1 MKSKDTLYW
10 IWLSEA
16 LGAGSSAFRRVISLY
31 DTPFDVFRAEESE
44 LEQISDLTERA
55 KRALCDKSLQR
66 ATEILDLCEKEG
78 IGILCYDEDAYP
90 RALREIQKPPM
101 VLYYRGNLPDFN
113 RNLCIG
119 IVGTRSMSAYGMR
132 QAYKMSYEL
141 ASAGAFVVSGMAKGI
156 DGVAAAAAIKA
167 GGTTVAV
174 LGCGVDVVYPT
185 HHRNLS
191 HEIARTGVILSE
203 YAPGAKPNNYH
214 FPMRNRIISGLSQA
228 TVVVE
233 AGIGSGSLI
242 TAKDAILQG
251 RDVFAIPANVGSKG
265 ADGTN
270 GLLRDGAKLALSAED
285 ILTPYQYIYAES
297 LTLEKYEASKA
308 LESID
313 LSHLASLGVIALS
326 ADASGDAKMSLTPAA
341 STAKEKKPTQKRAA
355 SPKAEKPTS
364 PTPKAEREER
374 EVPVNRTATAT
385 VVPPPKSV
393 PTATLATLTPAQKD
407 ILEAIPDDG
416 TLSTD
421 AIFALEHPHADIM
434 AALTMLE
441 IMGLIQK
448 LPGSLYKK
456 A

>member
-16 LGAGSSAFRRVISLY
+16 LGVGSSAFRRLISLY
-31 DTPFDVFRAEESE
+31 DTPFDIFRAEETE
-44 LEQISDLTERA
+44 LEQIPNLTERT

-66 ATEILDLCEKEG
+66 ATEILDKCEREG

-101 VLYYRGNLPDFN
+101 LLYYRGNLPDFN
-113 RNLCIG
+113 RNLCVG
-119 IVGTRSMSAYGMR
+119 IVGTRSMSAYGMK

-174 LGCGVDVVYPT
+174 LGCGVDIPYPS
-185 HHRNLS
+185 HHRNLYQTICKS
-191 HEIARTGVILSE
+191 GVVFSE
-203 YAPGAKPNNYH
+203 FAPGTRPVGYH

-228 TVVVE
+228 TVVIE

-242 TAKDAILQG
+242 TAKEAILQG

-270 GLLRDGAKLALSAED
+270 GLLRDGARMALSTAD
-285 ILTPYQYIYAES
+285 ILAPYQYTYAES
-297 LTLEKYEASKA
+297 LTLEKYEASKS
-308 LESID
+308 LENID
-313 LSHLASLGVIALS
+313 LSHLAKLGVIELS
-326 ADASGDAKMSLTPAA
+326 NDASGEAKMNLTPAA
-341 STAKEKKPTQKRAA
+341 PATKEKKPTQKRTPSA
-355 SPKAEKPTS
+355 KTEKPTKTS
-364 PTPKAEREER
+364 AEPKEEREESKA
-374 EVPVNRTATAT
+374 VSPA
-385 VVPPPKSV
+385 PPKSI
-393 PTATLATLTPAQKD
+393 PEATLATLTPAQKA

-441 IMGLIQK
+441 IMGLVQK

>member
-10 IWLSEA
+10 IWLSNA
-16 LGAGSSAFRRVISLY
+16 LGAGSSAFRRLISLY
-31 DTPFDVFRAEESE
+31 DTPFDIFRAEESE
-44 LEQISDLTERA
+44 IELIPDLTERA
-55 KRALCDKSLQR
+55 KRALCDKSLGR
-66 ATEILDLCEKEG
+66 ATEILDQCQREG
-78 IGILCYDEDAYP
+78 IGILTYDEDAYP

-101 VLYYRGNLPDFN
+101 LLYYRGNLPDFN
-113 RNLCIG
+113 RNLCVG

-141 ASAGAFVVSGMAKGI
+141 ASAGALVVSGMAKGI
-156 DGVAAAAAIKA
+156 DGVAAAAALKA
-167 GGTTVAV
+167 GGTTAAV
-174 LGCGVDVVYPT
+174 LGSGVDVIYPP

-191 HEIARTGVILSE
+191 LEIARTGVILSE
-203 YAPGAKPNNYH
+203 YAPGSRPNSYH

-242 TAKDAILQG
+242 TAKDAIMQG

-270 GLLRDGAKLALSAED
+270 GLLRDGARMALSTED
-285 ILTPYQYIYAES
+285 VLAPYQYTYAES
-297 LTLEKYEASKA
+297 LTLEKFKASKS
-308 LESID
+308 LTDID
-313 LSHLASLGVIALS
+313 LSHLAELGVIELS
-326 ADASGDAKMSLTPAA
+326 RDASGEAKMSLSP
-341 STAKEKKPTQKRAA
+341 TAPQDKEKKPSKPRVPSSKKEKAPA
-355 SPKAEKPTS
+355 PKSEQR
-364 PTPKAEREER
+364 AEREEHKAD
-374 EVPVNRTATAT
+374 PI
-385 VVPPPKSV
+385 
-393 PTATLATLTPAQKD
+393 PTPRAPIPEATLATLTPAQKA

-416 TLSTD
+416 TLSAD
-421 AIFALEHPHADIM
+421 AIYALELERADLM

-441 IMGLIQK
+441 IMGLVQK

>member
-10 IWLSEA
+10 IWLSVA
-16 LGAGSSAFRRVISLY
+16 LGAGSSAFRRLISLY
-31 DTPFDVFRAEESE
+31 DTPFDIFRAEESE
-44 LEQISDLTERA
+44 LEQIPNLTERA
-55 KRALCDKSLQR
+55 KRALCDKNLEH
-66 ATEILDLCEKEG
+66 ATEILDTCEREG
-78 IGILCYDEDAYP
+78 IGVLTYDEDAYP

-101 VLYYRGNLPDFN
+101 LLYYRGNLPDFN
-113 RNLCIG
+113 RNLCVG
-119 IVGTRSMSAYGMR
+119 IVGTRSMSAYGLR

-141 ASAGAFVVSGMAKGI
+141 VMAGAVVVSGMAKGI
-156 DGVAAAAAIKA
+156 DGVAAGAALKA
-167 GGTTVAV
+167 GGVTVAV
-174 LGCGVDVVYPT
+174 LGCGVDVAYPT
-185 HHRNLS
+185 HHKPLS
-191 HEIARTGVILSE
+191 LEIAKTGVILSE
-203 YAPGAKPNNYH
+203 YAPGSRPNSYH
-214 FPMRNRIISGLSQA
+214 FPMRNRIISGLTQA

-270 GLLRDGAKLALSAED
+270 GLLRDGAKMALSTDDVLA
-285 ILTPYQYIYAES
+285 PYQYTYAES
-297 LTLEKYEASKA
+297 LTLEKYKASKA
-308 LESID
+308 LENID
-313 LSHLASLGVIALS
+313 LAHLADLGVIELS
-326 ADASGDAKMSLTPAA
+326 KDASGETKMTLSPA
-341 STAKEKKPTQKRAA
+341 SPTQKEKKPKEPRNP
-355 SPKAEKPTS
+355 SPKKEKTDPVKS
-364 PTPKAEREER
+364 APKKEREEAI
-374 EVPVNRTATAT
+374 PMPSMPCASI
-385 VVPPPKSV
+385 PK
-393 PTATLATLTPAQKD
+393 ATLATLTPAQKA

-421 AIFALEHPHADIM
+421 AIFALGLSHADIM

>member
-10 IWLSEA
+10 IWLSNA
-16 LGAGSSAFRRVISLY
+16 LGAGSSAFRRLISLY
-31 DTPFDVFRAEESE
+31 DTPFDIFRAEESE
-44 LEQISDLTERA
+44 LEQIPNLTERA
-55 KRALCDKSLQR
+55 KRALCDKSLER
-66 ATEILDLCEKEG
+66 ATEILDQCQREG
-78 IGILCYDEDAYP
+78 IGILTYDEDAYP

-101 VLYYRGNLPDFN
+101 LLYYRGNLPDFN
-113 RNLCIG
+113 RNLCVG

-141 ASAGAFVVSGMAKGI
+141 ASAGALVVSGMAKGI

-174 LGCGVDVVYPT
+174 LGSGVDVVYPT

-191 HEIARTGVILSE
+191 REIAKTGVILSE
-203 YAPGAKPNNYH
+203 YAPGSRPNSYH

-228 TVVVE
+228 TAVVE
-233 AGIGSGSLI
+233 AGMGSGSLI

-251 RDVFAIPANVGSKG
+251 RDVFAVPANVGSKG

-270 GLLRDGAKLALSAED
+270 GLLRDGARMALSTED
-285 ILTPYQYIYAES
+285 ILAPYQYVYAES
-297 LTLEKYEASKA
+297 LNLEAFAASKS
-308 LESID
+308 LTDID
-313 LSHLASLGVIALS
+313 LVHLSDLGVIELS
-326 ADASGDAKMSLTPAA
+326 TNSSGETKMSLNA
-341 STAKEKKPTQKRAA
+341 SAPTQKEKKPAKPRTSSGKFQKPSAEPRE
-355 SPKAEKPTS
+355 PK
-364 PTPKAEREER
+364 EER
-374 EVPVNRTATAT
+374 EVP
-385 VVPPPKSV
+385 PQSSSV
-393 PTATLATLTPAQKD
+393 ERAPIPEATLATLTPAQKA

-416 TLSTD
+416 TLSAD
-421 AIFALEHPHADIM
+421 AIYALEQPRADLM

>member
-16 LGAGSSAFRRVISLY
+16 LGAGSSAFRRLISLY
-31 DTPFDVFRAEESE
+31 DTPFDVFCAEETE
-44 LEQISDLTERA
+44 LEQIPNLTERA
-55 KRALCDKSLQR
+55 KRALCDKSLGR
-66 ATEILDLCEKEG
+66 ATEILDQCQREG
-78 IGILCYDEDAYP
+78 IGVITYDEDSYP
-90 RALREIQKPPM
+90 RALRDIQKPPM
-101 VLYYRGNLPDFN
+101 LLYYRGNLPDFN
-113 RNLCIG
+113 RNLCVG

-191 HEIARTGVILSE
+191 QQIAKNGIILSE
-203 YAPGAKPNNYH
+203 YAPGTRPNSYH

-251 RDVFAIPANVGSKG
+251 RDVFALPANVGSKG

-270 GLLRDGAKLALSAED
+270 GLLRDGARMALSTED
-285 ILTPYQYIYAES
+285 ILAPYQYTYAES
-297 LTLEKYEASKA
+297 LNLEAFKASKA
-308 LESID
+308 LTDID
-313 LSHLASLGVIALS
+313 LSHLAELGVIELS
-326 ADASGDAKMSLTPAA
+326 TNSSGETKMSLSPSAPTP
-341 STAKEKKPTQKRAA
+341 KEKKPSKPRVA
-355 SPKAEKPTS
+355 SSKKAKPTE
-364 PTPKAEREER
+364 PKEER
-374 EVPVNRTATAT
+374 EAPEAVVPVERA
-385 VVPPPKSV
+385 PIPE
-393 PTATLATLTPAQKD
+393 ATLATLTPAQKAS
-407 ILEAIPDDG
+407 LEAIPDDG
-416 TLSTD
+416 TLSAD
-421 AIFALEHPHADIM
+421 AIYALEQPRADLM

>member
-16 LGAGSSAFRRVISLY
+16 LGAGSSAFRRLISLY
-31 DTPFDVFRAEESE
+31 DTPFDVFCAEETE
-44 LEQISDLTERA
+44 LEQIPNLTERA
-55 KRALCDKSLQR
+55 KRALCDKSLGR
-66 ATEILDLCEKEG
+66 ATEILDQCQREG
-78 IGILCYDEDAYP
+78 IGVITYDEDSYP
-90 RALREIQKPPM
+90 RALRDIQKPPM
-101 VLYYRGNLPDFN
+101 LLYYRGNLPDFN
-113 RNLCIG
+113 RNLCVG

-191 HEIARTGVILSE
+191 QQIAKNGIILSE
-203 YAPGAKPNNYH
+203 YAPGTRPNSYH

-251 RDVFAIPANVGSKG
+251 RDVFALPANVGSKG

-270 GLLRDGAKLALSAED
+270 GLLRDGARMALSTED
-285 ILTPYQYIYAES
+285 ILAPYQYTYAES
-297 LTLEKYEASKA
+297 LNLEAFKASKA
-308 LESID
+308 LTDID
-313 LSHLASLGVIALS
+313 LSHMAELGIIELS
-326 ADASGDAKMSLTPAA
+326 TNSSGETKMSLSPSAQTP
-341 STAKEKKPTQKRAA
+341 KEKKPPKPRAA
-355 SPKAEKPTS
+355 SSKKVKPTE
-364 PTPKAEREER
+364 PKKEREAPEAV
-374 EVPVNRTATAT
+374 VPVERA
-385 VVPPPKSV
+385 PIPE
-393 PTATLATLTPAQKD
+393 ATLATLTPAQKA

-416 TLSTD
+416 TLSAD
-421 AIFALEHPHADIM
+421 AIYALEQSRADLM

>member
-16 LGAGSSAFRRVISLY
+16 LGAGSSAFRRLISLY
-31 DTPFDVFRAEESE
+31 DTPFDIFRAEENE
-44 LEQISDLTERA
+44 IDQVPNLTERV
-55 KRALCDKSLQR
+55 KLALCDKSLQR
-66 ATEILDLCEKEG
+66 ATEILDQCEKEG

-90 RALREIQKPPM
+90 RVLREIQKPPM
-101 VLYYRGNLPDFN
+101 ILYYRGILPDFN
-113 RNLCIG
+113 RSLCVG
-119 IVGTRSMSAYGMR
+119 IVGTRSMSAYGLR

-141 ASAGAFVVSGMAKGI
+141 ASAGALVISGMAKGI
-156 DGVAAAAAIKA
+156 DGVAAAAALKA

-191 HEIARTGVILSE
+191 QEIARTGVILSE
-203 YAPGAKPNNYH
+203 YAPGSRPNNYH

-270 GLLRDGAKLALSAED
+270 GLLRDGARMALSSAD
-285 ILTPYQYIYAES
+285 ILAPYQYTYAES
-297 LTLEKYEASKA
+297 LTLEKYEASKS

-313 LSHLASLGVIALS
+313 LSHLAELGVIALS
-326 ADASGDAKMSLTPAA
+326 GDASGEAKMDLNPAPV
-341 STAKEKKPTQKRAA
+341 AKEKKPTHKRATSQKPAKAEESTSQPIQKREEPTSA
-355 SPKAEKPTS
+355 SVTPPKAMSE
-364 PTPKAEREER
+364 
-374 EVPVNRTATAT
+374 
-385 VVPPPKSV
+385 
-393 PTATLATLTPAQKD
+393 ATLATLTPAQKT

-421 AIFALEHPHADIM
+421 AIFGLEHPHADLM

-441 IMGLIQK
+441 IMGLVQK

>member
-10 IWLSEA
+10 IWLSNA
-16 LGAGSSAFRRVISLY
+16 LGAGSSAFRRLISLY
-31 DTPFDVFRAEESE
+31 DTPFDIFRAEESE
-44 LEQISDLTERA
+44 LEQIPNLTERA
-55 KRALCDKSLQR
+55 KRALCNKSLER
-66 ATEILDLCEKEG
+66 ATEILDRCQREG
-78 IGILCYDEDAYP
+78 IGIITYDEDAYP

-101 VLYYRGNLPDFN
+101 LLYYRGNLPDFN
-113 RNLCIG
+113 RNLCVG

-141 ASAGAFVVSGMAKGI
+141 ASAGALVISGMAKGI

-174 LGCGVDVVYPT
+174 FGAGIDVVYPP

-191 HEIARTGVILSE
+191 QEIAKTGVILSE
-203 YAPGAKPNNYH
+203 YAPGSRPNNYH

-233 AGIGSGSLI
+233 AGTGSGSLI

-251 RDVFAIPANVGSKG
+251 RDVFALPANVGSKG

-270 GLLRDGAKLALSAED
+270 GLLRDGARMALSTED
-285 ILTPYQYIYAES
+285 ILAPYQYIYAES
-297 LTLEKYEASKA
+297 LNLEAFKASKS
-308 LESID
+308 LMEID
-313 LSHLASLGVIALS
+313 LSHLAELGVIELS
-326 ADASGDAKMSLTPAA
+326 TKASGETKMSLTPTVSAP
-341 STAKEKKPTQKRAA
+341 KEKKPTKRRAA
-355 SPKAEKPTS
+355 SAKTANPMAPESK
-364 PTPKAEREER
+364 EER
-374 EVPVNRTATAT
+374 EAPEAISPVERTPIPA
-385 VVPPPKSV
+385 
-393 PTATLATLTPAQKD
+393 ATLATLTPAQKA

-416 TLSTD
+416 TLSAD
-421 AIFALEHPHADIM
+421 AIYALEQPRADLM

>member
-16 LGAGSSAFRRVISLY
+16 LGAGSSAFRSLISLY
-31 DTPFDVFRAEESE
+31 DTPFDVFRAEENE
-44 LEQISDLTERA
+44 LEQIPNLTERT

-66 ATEILDLCEKEG
+66 ATEILDQCEREG
-78 IGILCYDEDAYP
+78 IGVLCYDEEVYP

-101 VLYYRGNLPDFN
+101 LLYYRGNLPDFN
-113 RNLCIG
+113 RNLCVG
-119 IVGTRSMSAYGMR
+119 IVGTRSMSAYGMK

-141 ASAGAFVVSGMAKGI
+141 ASAGAIVVSGMAKGI
-156 DGVAAAAAIKA
+156 DGVAAAAALKA
-167 GGTTVAV
+167 EGTTVAV
-174 LGCGVDVVYPT
+174 LGCGVDVVYPS

-191 HEIARTGVILSE
+191 CEIARTGIILSE

-228 TVVVE
+228 TVVIE
-233 AGIGSGSLI
+233 AGMGSGSLI

-270 GLLRDGAKLALSAED
+270 GLLRDGARMALSTAD
-285 ILTPYQYIYAES
+285 ILAPYQYTYAET
-297 LTLEKYEASKA
+297 LTLEKYEASKT

-313 LSHLASLGVIALS
+313 LLHLAKLGVIELS
-326 ADASGDAKMSLTPAA
+326 NNASGETKMNLNPATATP
-341 STAKEKKPTQKRAA
+341 KEKKPSQRRTPSANKEK
-355 SPKAEKPTS
+355 SAEPS
-364 PTPKAEREER
+364 AEPKAEREEAK
-374 EVPVNRTATAT
+374 PAT
-385 VVPPPKSV
+385 VAVPKSI
-393 PTATLATLTPAQKD
+393 PEATLATLTPAQKA

-416 TLSTD
+416 TLSAD
-421 AIFALEHPHADIM
+421 AIYALDEPHADIM

-441 IMGLIQK
+441 IMGLVQK

>member
-1 MKSKDTLYW
+1 MKSRDTLYW

-16 LGAGSSAFRRVISLY
+16 LGAGSSAFRSLISLY
-31 DTPFDVFRAEESE
+31 DTPFDVFRAEEGE
-44 LEQISDLTERA
+44 LEHIPHLTERA

-66 ATEILDLCEKEG
+66 ATEILDKCEQES
-78 IGILCYDEDAYP
+78 IGILTYDEDAYP
-90 RALREIQKPPM
+90 CALREIQKPPM
-101 VLYYRGNLPDFN
+101 LLYYRGRLPDFN
-113 RNLCIG
+113 HSLCVG
-119 IVGTRSMSAYGMR
+119 IVGTRSMSAYGLR

-141 ASAGAFVVSGMAKGI
+141 ASAGAVVVSGMAKGI
-156 DGVAAAAAIKA
+156 DGVAAGAALKA
-167 GGTTVAV
+167 GGATVAV

-185 HHRNLS
+185 HHKALCA
-191 HEIARTGVILSE
+191 EIAKAGVILSE
-203 YAPGAKPNNYH
+203 YAPGTRPNSYH

-270 GLLRDGAKLALSAED
+270 GLLRDGAKMALSAD
-285 ILTPYQYIYAES
+285 DVLAPYQYTYAES
-297 LTLEKYEASKA
+297 LTMEKYHASKS
-308 LESID
+308 LENVD
-313 LSHLASLGVIALS
+313 LSHLASLGVIELS
-326 ADASGDAKMSLTPAA
+326 QNASGETKMSLTPAA
-341 STAKEKKPTQKRAA
+341 PTPKEKKPRAS
-355 SPKAEKPTS
+355 SPKKNSDDA
-364 PTPKAEREER
+364 PKREPQKEREDL
-374 EVPVNRTATAT
+374 T
-385 VVPPPKSV
+385 PPSSV
-393 PTATLATLTPAQKD
+393 SRASIPEETLATLTPAQKA

-416 TLSTD
+416 TLSAD
-421 AIFALEHPHADIM
+421 AIYALELPRADLM

-441 IMGLIQK
+441 IMGLVQK

>member
-10 IWLSEA
+10 IWLSNA
-16 LGAGSSAFRRVISLY
+16 LGAGSSAFRRVISLF
-31 DTPFDVFRAEESE
+31 DTPFDVFRAEETDI
-44 LEQISDLTERA
+44 EQVSGLTERA
-55 KRALCDKSLQR
+55 KRALCDKSLEC
-66 ATEILDLCEKEG
+66 ATEILDLCQREG
-78 IGILCYDEDAYP
+78 IGVLTYDEDAYP

-113 RNLCIG
+113 RNLCVG
-119 IVGTRSMSAYGMR
+119 VVGTRSMSAYGMR

-141 ASAGAFVVSGMAKGI
+141 ASAGALVVSGMAKGI
-156 DGVAAAAAIKA
+156 DGVAAAAALKA

-185 HHRNLS
+185 HHLNLS
-191 HEIARTGVILSE
+191 KEISKAGVILSE
-203 YAPGAKPNNYH
+203 YAPGTRPNSYH

-251 RDVFAIPANVGSKG
+251 RDVFALPANVGSKG

-270 GLLRDGAKLALSAED
+270 GLLRDGAKMALSTDD
-285 ILTPYQYIYAES
+285 ILEPYQYTYAES
-297 LTLEKYEASKA
+297 LNLEAFRASK
-308 LESID
+308 LLTEID
-313 LSHLASLGVIALS
+313 LSHLASLGVIELS
-326 ADASGDAKMSLTPAA
+326 NNSEGEKKMSLSPAA
-341 STAKEKKPTQKRAA
+341 PKEKEKKATKPRATSAKQEKRAD
-355 SPKAEKPTS
+355 PKE
-364 PTPKAEREER
+364 EREEPQ
-374 EVPVNRTATAT
+374 VIPPAKPVA
-385 VVPPPKSV
+385 PIPE
-393 PTATLATLTPAQKD
+393 ATLATLTPAQKA

-416 TLSTD
+416 TLSAD
-421 AIFALEHPHADIM
+421 AIYALELPRADLM

-441 IMGLIQK
+441 IMGLVQK

>member
-1 MKSKDTLYW
+1 MKSRDTLYW

-16 LGAGSSAFRRVISLY
+16 LGAGSSAFRRLISLY
-31 DTPFDVFRAEESE
+31 DTAFDIFRAEEAE
-44 LEQISDLTERA
+44 LEQIPDLTERV
-55 KRALCDKSLQR
+55 KKALCDKSLQR
-66 ATEILDLCEKEG
+66 ATEILDKCEREG
-78 IGILCYDEDAYP
+78 IGVLCYDEDAYP

-101 VLYYRGNLPDFN
+101 LLYYRGNLPDFN
-113 RNLCIG
+113 HNLCIG
-119 IVGTRSMSAYGMR
+119 IVGTRSMSAYGMK

-141 ASAGAFVVSGMAKGI
+141 ASAGAVVVSGMAKGI

-167 GGTTVAV
+167 GGITVAV
-174 LGCGVDVVYPT
+174 LGCGVDIPYPS
-185 HHRNLS
+185 HHRNLYQS
-191 HEIARTGVILSE
+191 IRKSGVVLSE
-203 YAPGAKPNNYH
+203 FAPGTRPVGYH

-270 GLLRDGAKLALSAED
+270 GLLRDGARMALSAAD
-285 ILTPYQYIYAES
+285 VLAPYQYTYAES
-297 LTLEKYEASKA
+297 LTLEKYEASKI

-313 LSHLASLGVIALS
+313 LSHLAELGVIELS
-326 ADASGDAKMSLTPAA
+326 SDASGQTMNLNPAA
-341 STAKEKKPTQKRAA
+341 PTAKEKKPTQRRTASAKATKPAEPMAEPKR
-355 SPKAEKPTS
+355 
-364 PTPKAEREER
+364 EREEPETISPAPR
-374 EVPVNRTATAT
+374 ASIPE
-385 VVPPPKSV
+385 
-393 PTATLATLTPAQKD
+393 ATLATLTPAQKT

-421 AIFALEHPHADIM
+421 AIFGLEHPHADIM

-441 IMGLIQK
+441 IMGLVQK

>member
-16 LGAGSSAFRRVISLY
+16 LGAGSSAFRRLISLY
-31 DTPFDVFRAEESE
+31 DTPFDIFRAEESE
-44 LEQISDLTERA
+44 IDQIPDLTERV

-66 ATEILDLCEKEG
+66 ATEILDQCEREN

-101 VLYYRGNLPDFN
+101 LLYYRGSLPDFN
-113 RNLCIG
+113 RNLCVG
-119 IVGTRSMSAYGMR
+119 IVGTRSMSAYGMK

-141 ASAGAFVVSGMAKGI
+141 ASAGAVVVSGMAKGI
-156 DGVAAAAAIKA
+156 DGVAAAAALKA

-174 LGCGVDVVYPT
+174 LGCGVDIPYPT
-185 HHRNLS
+185 HHRNLYCPIS
-191 HEIARTGVILSE
+191 QSGAVFSE
-203 YAPGAKPNNYH
+203 FAPGTRPVGYH
-214 FPMRNRIISGLSQA
+214 FPLRNRIISGLSQA

-270 GLLRDGAKLALSAED
+270 GLLRDGARMALSAQD
-285 ILTPYQYIYAES
+285 ILAPYQYTYAES
-297 LTLEKYEASKA
+297 LTLEKYEASKS
-308 LESID
+308 LQSID
-313 LSHLASLGVIALS
+313 LSHLSELGVIELS
-326 ADASGDAKMSLTPAA
+326 GSATGETKMNLNP
-341 STAKEKKPTQKRAA
+341 TAPVTKEKKPTQRRTPAA
-355 SPKAEKPTS
+355 KQTKATEPT
-364 PTPKAEREER
+364 TEPKAEREETR
-374 EVPVNRTATAT
+374 SASPAPQKAIPE
-385 VVPPPKSV
+385 
-393 PTATLATLTPAQKD
+393 ATLATLIPAQKA

-441 IMGLIQK
+441 IMGLVQK

>member
-10 IWLSEA
+10 IWLSNA
-16 LGAGSSAFRRVISLY
+16 LGAGSSAFRRLISLY
-31 DTPFDVFRAEESE
+31 DTPFDIFRAEETE
-44 LEQISDLTERA
+44 LEQIPGLTERA
-55 KRALCDKSLQR
+55 KKALCDKSLER
-66 ATEILDLCEKEG
+66 ATEILDQCQREG
-78 IGILCYDEDAYP
+78 IGLLTYDEDAYP
-90 RALREIQKPPM
+90 RVLREIQKPPM
-101 VLYYRGNLPDFN
+101 LLYYRGNLPDFN

-141 ASAGAFVVSGMAKGI
+141 ASAGALVVSGMAKGI
-156 DGVAAAAAIKA
+156 DGVAAGAALKA

-185 HHRNLS
+185 HHRNLVQQ
-191 HEIARTGVILSE
+191 IVKTGVILSE
-203 YAPGAKPNNYH
+203 HAPGTRPNSYH

-242 TAKDAILQG
+242 TAKEAILQG

-270 GLLRDGAKLALSAED
+270 GLLRDGARMALSTED
-285 ILTPYQYIYAES
+285 ILAPYEYTYAES
-297 LTLEKYEASKA
+297 LNLEAFKASKA
-308 LESID
+308 LTDID
-313 LSHLASLGVIALS
+313 LSHLAELGVIELS
-326 ADASGDAKMSLTPAA
+326 TNSSGETKMSLSPSTP
-341 STAKEKKPTQKRAA
+341 TPKEKKPSKPRVA
-355 SPKAEKPTS
+355 SSKKAKPTE
-364 PTPKAEREER
+364 PKEEREEP
-374 EVPVNRTATAT
+374 EAAVPVER
-385 VVPPPKSV
+385 VPIPE
-393 PTATLATLTPAQKD
+393 ATLATLTTAQKA

-416 TLSTD
+416 TLSAD
-421 AIFALEHPHADIM
+421 AIYALEQPRADLM

>member
-16 LGAGSSAFRRVISLY
+16 LGAGSSAFRRIISLY
-31 DTPFDVFRAEESE
+31 DTPFDVFRTEEAE
-44 LEQISDLTERA
+44 LEQIPDLTERA
-55 KRALCDKSLQR
+55 KRALCDKNLAR
-66 ATEILDLCEKEG
+66 ATEILDLCEREG
-78 IGILCYDEDAYP
+78 IGVLCYDEEAYP

-101 VLYYRGNLPDFN
+101 LLYYRGQLPDFN
-113 RNLCIG
+113 RNLCVG

-141 ASAGAFVVSGMAKGI
+141 ASAGALVVSGMAKGI
-156 DGVAAAAAIKA
+156 DGVAAAAALKA
-167 GGTTVAV
+167 GGVTVAV

-185 HHRNLS
+185 HHKNLS
-191 HEIARTGVILSE
+191 LEIAKAGVILSE
-203 YAPGAKPNNYH
+203 YAPGSRPNSYH

-270 GLLRDGAKLALSAED
+270 GLLRDGAKMALSTED
-285 ILTPYQYIYAES
+285 VLAPYQYTYAET
-297 LTLEKYEASKA
+297 LTLEKYKASKS

-313 LSHLASLGVIALS
+313 LSHMAGLGVIALS
-326 ADASGDAKMSLTPAA
+326 NDATGATKISLTSA
-341 STAKEKKPTQKRAA
+341 SPKEKEKKPTSRRAA
-355 SPKAEKPTS
+355 SQKTEKSTAEVCEQKV
-364 PTPKAEREER
+364 ER
-374 EVPVNRTATAT
+374 EVSTTQVQ
-385 VVPPPKSV
+385 VPKASIPE
-393 PTATLATLTPAQKD
+393 ATLATLTPAQKA

-416 TLSTD
+416 TLSAD
-421 AIFALEHPHADIM
+421 AIYALEQPRADLM

-441 IMGLIQK
+441 IMGLVQK